1 MKNSKSEGAILGGC
15 FCNAELAQRVWFQ
28 TLDHMSL
35 IHRLSTKKAC
45 KIRYRDL
52 ANAQR
57 LADEKV
63 INAISNW
70 FEDKQPFNEQT
81 PK

>member
-1 MKNSKSEGAILGGC
+1 MQCRVGTEGMVSNI
-15 FCNAELAQRVWFQ
+15 R
-28 TLDHMSL
+28 SL

-45 KIRYRDL
+45 KIRHRDL

>member
-1 MKNSKSEGAILGGC
+1 MQCRVGTEGMVSNI
-15 FCNAELAQRVWFQ
+15 R
-28 TLDHMSL
+28 SL

-45 KIRYRDL
+45 KIRHRDHRLSTKKACKIRHRDL

>member
-1 MKNSKSEGAILGGC
+1 
-15 FCNAELAQRVWFQ
+15 
-28 TLDHMSL
+28 MSL

-45 KIRYRDL
+45 NIRHRDL

-70 FEDKQPFNEQT
+70 FEDMQPFNEQT